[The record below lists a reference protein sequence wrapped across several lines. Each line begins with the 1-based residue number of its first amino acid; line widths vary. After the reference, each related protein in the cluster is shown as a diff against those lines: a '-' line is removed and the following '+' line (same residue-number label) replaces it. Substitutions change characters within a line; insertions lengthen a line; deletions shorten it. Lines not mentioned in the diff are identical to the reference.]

1 MVAPPHRLRSAR
13 LASGGTRAAGLP
25 SPRGLRTQAVAVP
38 AGVPRARALVG
49 SGDGAAP
56 GQGATPEDAAQLDTP
71 VAQLRMEAVAVRTTV
86 LLCCALHARLS
97 AALNHALCRCCS
109 EFLAEEQKRKGKV
122 LSIWSSDYRRIYFN
136 RWHDAI
142 AEIKARRPAGHGFF
156 AELSV
161 SRTIVVEPAMSD
173 QWPQDN

>member
-1 MVAPPHRLRSAR
+1 
-13 LASGGTRAAGLP
+13 
-25 SPRGLRTQAVAVP
+25 
-38 AGVPRARALVG
+38 
-49 SGDGAAP
+49 
-56 GQGATPEDAAQLDTP
+56 
-71 VAQLRMEAVAVRTTV
+71 MEAMAVRTTV

-142 AEIKARRPAGHGFF
+142 AEVRNFG
-156 AELSV
+156 
-161 SRTIVVEPAMSD
+161 
-173 QWPQDN
+173 

>member
-1 MVAPPHRLRSAR
+1 MPPHCATVLC
-13 LASGGTRAAGLP
+13 T
-25 SPRGLRTQAVAVP
+25 PRGLSA
-38 AGVPRARALVG
+38 
-49 SGDGAAP
+49 AAP
-56 GQGATPEDAAQLDTP
+56 SLT
-71 VAQLRMEAVAVRTTV
+71 
-86 LLCCALHARLS
+86 AR
-97 AALNHALCRCCS
+97 CRCCS

-161 SRTIVVEPAMSD
+161 SRTIIVEPAMSD

>member
-1 MVAPPHRLRSAR
+1 
-13 LASGGTRAAGLP
+13 
-25 SPRGLRTQAVAVP
+25 
-38 AGVPRARALVG
+38 
-49 SGDGAAP
+49 
-56 GQGATPEDAAQLDTP
+56 
-71 VAQLRMEAVAVRTTV
+71 MEAMAVRTTV

-97 AALNHALCRCCS
+97 AAVPSITALYRCCS

-161 SRTIVVEPAMSD
+161 SRTIIVEPAMSD